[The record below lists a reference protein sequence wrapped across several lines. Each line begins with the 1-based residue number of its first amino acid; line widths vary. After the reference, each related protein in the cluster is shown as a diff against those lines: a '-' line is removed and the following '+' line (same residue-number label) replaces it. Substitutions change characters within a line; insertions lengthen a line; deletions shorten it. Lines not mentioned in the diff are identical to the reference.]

1 MSLKNACEYSPK
13 TKFKFSSL
21 RQELHISE
29 LLTTQN
35 YWLTQKLS
43 PNLCRKDRITS
54 RGPRIRLNK
63 TEQEIWKR
71 TESERCTGGGGGG
84 LLRNGMVLCKA
95 RQCNATN
102 ATQTKCGLLDATESV
117 KLLNRTDK
125 RKEETSHRK
134 LIHAAFDMHRKLP
147 HKKEGNARK
156 KKRKEKTQRKRNC
169 RMLPTWRNGT
179 CHLKNR
185 TDRKTQ
191 KEMVCY
197 AMEQCTET
205 QRNGTVKCNLWHE
218 TKTWRGGGD
227 KREEEAEVEEQE
239 GEVR

>member
-95 RQCNATN
+95 RQRNATN
-102 ATQTKCGLLDATESV
+102 ATQTKCGLLDATEFV

-125 RKEETSHRK
+125 RKEETAQRK
-134 LIHAAFDMHRKLP
+134 LLYAAFDMHRKLP
-147 HKKEGNARK
+147 HKKK
-156 KKRKEKTQRKRNC
+156 QQQ
-169 RMLPTWRNGT
+169 
-179 CHLKNR
+179 
-185 TDRKTQ
+185 DRQ
-191 KEMVCY
+191 E
-197 AMEQCTET
+197 
-205 QRNGTVKCNLWHE
+205 
-218 TKTWRGGGD
+218 RGRG
-227 KREEEAEVEEQE
+227 K
-239 GEVR
+239 